1 MTPNNNAAADAGQ
14 TALPARIGPYRILGL
29 LGEGA
34 SGRVYL
40 AEESEPPRE
49 IALKVLRTASLPAEA
64 QQRFRREA
72 ELLARLEHPAIARLY
87 AAGVADSEAGP
98 LPYLA
103 MERVH
108 GQDLLHYA
116 ASRALSLEQKLAL
129 LAEIGRAVH
138 YAHSRGV
145 VHRDLKPA
153 NILVDAEGRPHI
165 LDFGVAHMVREDA
178 GLTVDG
184 QVLGTVPYMSAEQLA
199 GSRQAG
205 DPRSDVYA
213 LGVIAYQ
220 LLSGVLPYPGL
231 STSTV
236 MEAIAVLR
244 QSRAERLSRH
254 LPAARGDTETV
265 VMKAMAAEAAQ
276 RYGSAAELADEL
288 ERVRDH
294 QPIAARPP
302 TAGYLLG
309 LFVRRH
315 RALSAALAV
324 ALLALIVGSL
334 VSLRYGLAEAAARRQ
349 ADASN
354 AFLEKMLTAAD
365 PDQDLGR
372 DLRVRELLDA
382 ARLNLRSETDPV
394 VAASLHRT
402 LGATYLSLAETDV
415 ALELLS
421 RAIELSAAAEGEDA
435 LATRQ
440 ARLAHGKALLQKT
453 RFADAD
459 RELDALIALPSHDE
473 AEWRLHYAA
482 QRERAISALEQG
494 NGDDGEARL
503 RAERDALADRF
514 GAEDSQTLVAA
525 ADHAAVM
532 QINGKA
538 KEALPEQE
546 RLLAI
551 QTRRLGADD
560 PETLDVQGSL
570 ATTLSD
576 LDQIDRSLPLMRDVL
591 ARERRIYGGT
601 HPKTLISLQNLA
613 SQTKAAGL
621 NDESLALRTELLAG
635 SRARFGSNHQRSIA
649 AMAMMANLQSDIGQ
663 QAEAERNYRDAIAA
677 ARSDP
682 SLNEAGIIPRAN
694 LATLLMKQKRLAEA
708 RDQYREVLVDAR
720 ARYGSDDWR
729 TAAFGANYGDC
740 LFQLGDAAGARTEL
754 EASLK
759 VLTEHLGADH
769 DRSRDTRE
777 KLRKVYRALGLQ
789 AEADALPTAA
799 TPKN

>member
-1 MTPNNNAAADAGQ
+1 MNSVPET
-14 TALPARIGPYRILGL
+14 TLPAKIGPYRILGL

-40 AEESEPPRE
+40 AAESDPPRE
-49 IALKVLRTASLPAEA
+49 VALKVLRAASLPAEA
-64 QQRFRREA
+64 QLRFRREA

-87 AAGVADSEAGP
+87 AAGVADTEAGP
-98 LPYLA
+98 LPWLA
-103 MERVH
+103 MERVQ
-108 GQDLLHYA
+108 GRELLDYA
-116 ASRALSLEQKLAL
+116 RSQSLSIERKLAL

-153 NILVDAEGRPHI
+153 NILVDADGHPHV

-178 GLTVDG
+178 AMTVDG
-184 QVLGTVPYMSAEQLA
+184 QVLGTVPYMSTEQLA
-199 GSRQAG
+199 GSRAAG

-213 LGVIAYQ
+213 LGVIAYE

-231 STSTV
+231 SKSTV
-236 MEAIAVLR
+236 LEAIATLR
-244 QSRAERLSRH
+244 EARAEKLSRH
-254 LPAARGDTETV
+254 LPQARGDTETV
-265 VMKAMAAEAAQ
+265 VMKAMATEAAQ
-276 RYGSAAELADEL
+276 RYGSAAEWADEL
-288 ERVRDH
+288 DRVRER

-315 RALSAALAV
+315 RALSAALALAAL
-324 ALLALIVGSL
+324 ALLAGSA
-334 VSLRYGLAEAAARRQ
+334 VSIRYGLAEAAARRQ

-365 PDQDLGR
+365 PGQDLGR

-382 ARLNLRSETDPV
+382 ARASLPGEKDPA

-402 LGATYLSLAETDV
+402 LGATYLSLAETDI

-421 RAIELSAAAEGEDA
+421 KAITLSSAADGQDA

-440 ARLAHGKALLQKT
+440 ARLAYGKALVQKT
-453 RFADAD
+453 QFADAD
-459 RELDALIALPSHDE
+459 RELDALIALPARGE
-473 AEWRLHYAA
+473 AEWRLHYSA
-482 QRERAISALEQG
+482 QRERAISAMEQG
-494 NGDDGEARL
+494 EGADGEARL
-503 RAERDALADRF
+503 LAERDALAARF

-551 QTRRLGADD
+551 QTRRLGTDD
-560 PETLDVQGSL
+560 SETMDVQGSL

-591 ARERRIYGGT
+591 VRERRIYGST

-613 SQTKAAGL
+613 SQTRAAGL
-621 NDESLALRTELLAG
+621 DDESLALRTELLAS
-635 SRARFGSNHQRSIA
+635 SRARFGSNHQRTIA
-649 AMAMMANLQSDIGQ
+649 ALAMMANLQSDMGQ
-663 QAEAERNYRDAIAA
+663 EPEAERNYREAIAA

-682 SLNEAGIIPRAN
+682 SLAEAGIIPRAN
-694 LATLLMKQKRLAEA
+694 FATMLVKQKRLVEA
-708 RDQYREVLVDAR
+708 RNQYREVLVDAR
-720 ARYGSDDWR
+720 ARYGADDWR
-729 TAAFGANYGDC
+729 TAAFSANYGDC

-754 EASLK
+754 QASLK
-759 VLTEHLGADH
+759 VLAEELGADH
-769 DRSRDTRE
+769 DRTQDTRE
-777 KLRKVYRALGLQ
+777 KLRKVYLALGLN
-789 AEADALPTAA
+789 AEAAALPVAA
-799 TPKN
+799 AHKN

>member
-1 MTPNNNAAADAGQ
+1 MSQHDQAPADAGHA
-14 TALPARIGPYRILGL
+14 ALPARIGPYRVLGL

-108 GQDLLHYA
+108 GQDLLHHA
-116 ASRALSLEQKLAL
+116 ASHALSLEQKLAL

-153 NILVDAEGRPHI
+153 NILIDAEGRPHI

-199 GSRQAG
+199 GARGAG

-244 QSRAERLSRH
+244 LSRAERLSKH

-265 VMKAMAAEAAQ
+265 VMKAMAPEAAQ

-324 ALLALIVGSL
+324 ALLALIAGSL
-334 VSLRYGLAEAAARRQ
+334 VSLRYGLAEAQARQQ
-349 ADASN
+349 AEASN
-354 AFLEKMLTAAD
+354 AFLEQMLTASD
-365 PDQDLGR
+365 PDQDQGR
-372 DLRVRELLDA
+372 ELRVADLLDA
-382 ARLNLRSETDPV
+382 ARASLGEVRNPA
-394 VAASLHRT
+394 VAASLRRT
-402 LGATYLSLAETDV
+402 LGVTYLSLAETDTALALLKE
-415 ALELLS
+415 ALEQT
-421 RAIELSAAAEGEDA
+421 AAREGEDA
-435 LATRQ
+435 LQTRQ
-440 ARLAHGKALLQKT
+440 LRLDYGKALLQKT
-453 RFADAD
+453 DFAAAE
-459 RELDALIALPSHDE
+459 RELARVAGAE
-473 AEWRLHYAA
+473 ARGEAQWRLRYQA
-482 QRERAISALEQG
+482 QRELAISAMDQG
-494 NGDDGEARL
+494 KAPEAEAQLLAL
-503 RAERDALADRF
+503 REALSSRF
-514 GAEDSQTLVAA
+514 GAEDRQTLTVG
-525 ADHAAVM
+525 ADHAAIQ
-532 QINGKA
+532 QIGGQPKL
-538 KEALPEQE
+538 ALIEQE
-546 RLLAI
+546 RLL
-551 QTRRLGADD
+551 TVMSRVLGPDD
-560 PETLDVQGSL
+560 PETLDVKGSL
-570 ATTLSD
+570 AVTLND
-576 LDQIDRSLPLMRDVL
+576 LDQNARAVTLMREIL
-591 ARERRIYGGT
+591 ARERRVYGDQ
-601 HPKTLISLQNLA
+601 HPRTLISLQNLA
-613 SQTKAAGL
+613 TFVQDPQET
-621 NDESLALRTELLAG
+621 LALRRELLDG
-635 SRARFGSNHQRSIA
+635 
-649 AMAMMANLQSDIGQ
+649 
-663 QAEAERNYRDAIAA
+663 
-677 ARSDP
+677 
-682 SLNEAGIIPRAN
+682 
-694 LATLLMKQKRLAEA
+694 
-708 RDQYREVLVDAR
+708 AR
-720 ARYGSDDWR
+720 ARYGLAHQRSIGALSLMANVQAELGQQDAAEQSYREALKAAASDPALTVAGIVPHHNLANLLFKRNRLPEARREFEAVIADARQHFGADDWR
-729 TAAFGANYGDC
+729 TAAFTANYGNC
-740 LFQLGDAAGARTEL
+740 LYKLGELALARAQL
-754 EASLK
+754 EASLA
-759 VLTEHLGADH
+759 VLETQLGPQH
-769 DRSRDTRE
+769 DRSQDTRE
-777 KLRKVYRALGLQ
+777 KLRAVYLALGLKAQ
-789 AEADALPTAA
+789 AEALPAKPAVT
-799 TPKN
+799 K